1 MMEQSLISRR
11 QPKTEHHV
19 AMPAQCR
26 KSPLWPSKVDLLRII
41 TYDRDGSLDLGDT
54 HPTENSE
61 DLRMKIF
68 SIRSLAGAAVAVCMM
83 AQGAVTQDMQFFR
96 IGTGGTAGTYYPIG
110 GLIAN
115 AISNPPG
122 SRACEDGGSCGVP
135 GLVATAVASNGSV
148 GNVNSINGGTLEA
161 GFSQSDVAF
170 WAQTGTGI
178 WEGQPPVEKLRLI
191 ANLYPESIHLVA
203 SKESGIASVAD
214 LRGKRVSLDEPGS
227 GTLVDAKIILGA
239 FGLTEA
245 DITPEYLKPDQASDR
260 MRDGAMDAFF
270 FVGGYPAGAIAEL
283 SSQHEVVMVPI
294 TGPEIDALRAEYT
307 FFANDVLPAGTY
319 EGQETDVP
327 TLSVGAQMVTSADLS
342 EELVYGITKAM
353 FNETTQKL
361 FGSGHAKGKF
371 ITLENAVQ
379 GAGIPFHPGA
389 EKFYREVGAI
399 K

>member
-1 MMEQSLISRR
+1 
-11 QPKTEHHV
+11 
-19 AMPAQCR
+19 
-26 KSPLWPSKVDLLRII
+26 
-41 TYDRDGSLDLGDT
+41 
-54 HPTENSE
+54 
-61 DLRMKIF
+61 MKITALKA
-68 SIRSLAGAAVAVCMM
+68 IAGAALAVGMLANGAA
-83 AQGAVTQDMQFFR
+83 AQEMQFFR

-115 AISNPPG
+115 AISSPPG

-135 GLVATAVASNGSV
+135 GLIATAVASNGSV

-161 GFSQSDVAF
+161 GFSQSDVAY
-170 WAQTGTGI
+170 WAQTGTGL
-178 WEGQPPVEKLRLI
+178 WEGQPAVDKLRLI

-203 SKESGIASVAD
+203 RADAGIASVAD
-214 LRGKRVSLDEPGS
+214 LAGKRVSLDEPGS
-227 GTLVDAKIILGA
+227 GTLVDAKIILEA

-283 SSQHEVVMVPI
+283 SSQHDVVIVPI

-307 FFANDVLPAGTY
+307 FFATDTFPAGTY
-319 EGQETDVP
+319 QGQDAEVP
-327 TLSVGAQMVTSADLS
+327 TISVGAQMVTSADLS
-342 EELVYGITKAM
+342 EELVYGITQSL

-361 FGSGHAKGKF
+361 FANGHAKGKF

-389 EKFYREVGAI
+389 EKFYREAGAI
-399 K
+399 E